1 MMGYLSWCCTILHMS
16 NGAVRPSNSSVLRCT
31 MIDSFNLN
39 NLVKTD
45 IEGTLDRFGSF
56 YYSAFRVMQQLC
68 GMIVVDLVMVWVNG
82 GKVGAWKWGV
92 CDVIPRVLWMIKE
105 LCYIEVENV
114 DVFSAHLAN
123 QPKTRRQLS
132 KYIDLIIT
140 SAVLIDF
147 LDSRRFSLF

>member
-1 MMGYLSWCCTILHMS
+1 
-16 NGAVRPSNSSVLRCT
+16 
-31 MIDSFNLN
+31 
-39 NLVKTD
+39 
-45 IEGTLDRFGSF
+45 
-56 YYSAFRVMQQLC
+56 
-68 GMIVVDLVMVWVNG
+68 
-82 GKVGAWKWGV
+82 
-92 CDVIPRVLWMIKE
+92 MIKE